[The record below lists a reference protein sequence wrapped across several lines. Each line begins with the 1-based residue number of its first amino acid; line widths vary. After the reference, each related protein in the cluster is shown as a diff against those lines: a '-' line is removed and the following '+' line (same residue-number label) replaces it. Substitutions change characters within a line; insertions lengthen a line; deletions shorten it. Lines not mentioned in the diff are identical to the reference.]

1 MLVIRST
8 VLLSSVVTV
17 LFSSFHNSCVT
28 IAFQNNVDTR
38 CHQRTT
44 TSIIWSAQY
53 SPRSAEGKR
62 LKSSSCN
69 TNSYMTK
76 KYINDNDDDDDDDND
91 KLKKHHH
98 RLKVPKKDDEPKKQ
112 QLAALPSFID
122 AMFEIPDPKLLAG
135 ELLFILMINFLL
147 QIADEVGEPNFWY
160 SGGFSQ
166 PMTLSST
173 SLLDVIDRD
182 SKMSISWILGALRQR
197 SYSTSSVADDGT
209 AIKVAVQVWVDY
221 CSLRILLELGE
232 SLLFTHSTIS
242 LWLIGREVWYTL
254 IVMTFFRWAY
264 SRFR

>member
-17 LFSSFHNSCVT
+17 LFSNLNSCVT

-53 SPRSAEGKR
+53 SPRSAAGKR
-62 LKSSSCN
+62 LKSSSC
-69 TNSYMTK
+69 TTISYMTK
-76 KYINDNDDDDDDDND
+76 KYINDNDDDDDDDDND
-91 KLKKHHH
+91 KLKKHYH
-98 RLKVPKKDDEPKKQ
+98 LKVPKKDDEPKKQ

-135 ELLFILMINFLL
+135 DLLFILMINFLL
-147 QIADEVGEPNFWY
+147 QIANEVGEPNFWY

-182 SKMSISWILGALRQR
+182 SKMSISWILGALRQC

-242 LWLIGREVWYTL
+242 VWLIGREVWYTL
-254 IVMTFFRWAY
+254 FVMTFFRWAY

>member
-1 MLVIRST
+1 MGRATFGGDMLVIRST
-8 VLLSSVVTV
+8 VLLSLVATV
-17 LFSSFHNSCVT
+17 LFSNFHLNSCVT
-28 IAFQNNVDTR
+28 TAFQNNVDTR

-44 TSIIWSAQY
+44 TSIIWSAHY
-53 SPRSAEGKR
+53 SRFPAA
-62 LKSSSCN
+62 SC
-69 TNSYMTK
+69 TTISYMTK
-76 KYINDNDDDDDDDND
+76 KYINDNDDDDDND
-91 KLKKHHH
+91 KLKEQP

-135 ELLFILMINFLL
+135 DLLFVLMINFLL
-147 QIADEVGEPNFWY
+147 QIANEVGEPNFWY

-221 CSLRILLELGE
+221 CTLRILLELGE

-242 LWLIGREVWYTL
+242 VWLIGREFWYTL

>member
-17 LFSSFHNSCVT
+17 LFSNLNSCVT

-44 TSIIWSAQY
+44 TSIIWSTQY

-76 KYINDNDDDDDDDND
+76 KYINDNDDDDDND

-135 ELLFILMINFLL
+135 DLLFILMINFLL

-182 SKMSISWILGALRQR
+182 SKVSISWILGALRQR
-197 SYSTSSVADDGT
+197 SY
-209 AIKVAVQVWVDY
+209 
-221 CSLRILLELGE
+221 
-232 SLLFTHSTIS
+232 
-242 LWLIGREVWYTL
+242 
-254 IVMTFFRWAY
+254 
-264 SRFR
+264 